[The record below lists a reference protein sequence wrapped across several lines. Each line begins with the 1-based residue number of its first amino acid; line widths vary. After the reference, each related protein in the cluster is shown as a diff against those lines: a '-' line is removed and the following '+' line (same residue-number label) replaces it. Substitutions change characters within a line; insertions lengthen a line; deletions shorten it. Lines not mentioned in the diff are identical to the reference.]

1 MNNLTRNLL
10 IVFSAG
16 CAGGLANSIIVWLF
30 GLMGITK
37 LLGVSIAPSLT
48 PSWLYPRIVWGG
60 IWGILFL
67 LPLFEQRIVKKA
79 FICSLGPTL
88 IQVFIVFPFKANKG
102 FMGIDL
108 GTITPLFVI
117 LFNFVWGITTAVLI
131 KVSKKNLKTY

>member
-1 MNNLTRNLL
+1 MNKLTRNLL

-37 LLGVSIAPSLT
+37 LLGVSIAPALT
-48 PSWLYPRIVWGG
+48 PAWLYPRIVWGG

-67 LPLFEQRIVKKA
+67 LPLFGQQIVTKA
-79 FICSLGPTL
+79 FIYSLGPTL
-88 IQVFIVFPFKANKG
+88 VQLFIVFPFKAKKG
-102 FMGIDL
+102 FMGIEL

-131 KVSKKNLKTY
+131 KIAKKDLKIY

>member
-1 MNNLTRNLL
+1 MNKLTLNLL
-10 IVFSAG
+10 ILFSAG
-16 CAGGLANSIIVWLF
+16 CVGGLANSIIVWLF

-37 LLGVSIAPSLT
+37 LMGVSIAPALT

-67 LPLFEQRIVKKA
+67 LPFFSQQVVTKA
-79 FICSLGPTL
+79 FVYSLGPTF
-88 IQVFIVFPFKANKG
+88 IQLFIVFPLKAKKG
-102 FMGIDL
+102 FMGMDL

-131 KVSKKNLKTY
+131 KIAKKD

>member
-1 MNNLTRNLL
+1 MNKLTRNLL

-37 LLGVSIAPSLT
+37 LLGVSIAPALT
-48 PSWLYPRIVWGG
+48 PAWLYPRIVWGG

-67 LPLFEQRIVKKA
+67 LTLFGQQIVTKA
-79 FICSLGPTL
+79 FIYSLGPTIVQL
-88 IQVFIVFPFKANKG
+88 FIVFPFKAKKG
-102 FMGIDL
+102 FMGIEL

-131 KVSKKNLKTY
+131 KIAKKDLKIY

>member
-1 MNNLTRNLL
+1 MNKLTRNLL

-30 GLMGITK
+30 GLMGIPQ

-48 PSWLYPRIVWGG
+48 PAWLYPRIVWGG

-67 LPLFEQRIVKKA
+67 LPFFDQRIITKA
-79 FICSLGPTL
+79 FIYSLGPTL
-88 IQVFIVFPFKANKG
+88 VQLFIVFPFKAKKG
-102 FMGIDL
+102 FMGIEL

-131 KVSKKNLKTY
+131 KIAKKDLKIY